1 MINRDSLQSVFARLT
16 PQLSEAVMRKRKEH
30 KCLMNL
36 TRNNSLMV
44 QQRAIFLNYI
54 AGDGRRK
61 FVIPTVETDA
71 DGRQIIVDK
80 ISFKYIDQK

>member
-1 MINRDSLQSVFARLT
+1 MISRDSLQAVFARLT
-16 PQLSEAVMRKRKEH
+16 PQVAEAVMRKRTEH

-36 TRNNSLMV
+36 TKNNALMV
-44 QQRAIFLNYI
+44 QQKAIFLNYI

-61 FVIPTVETDA
+61 FVIPTVETGA
-71 DGRQIIVDK
+71 DGRQKVIDK

>member
-1 MINRDSLQSVFARLT
+1 MINRDSLQAVFMRLT
-16 PQLSEAVMRKRKEH
+16 PKVAEAVMRKRKEH

-36 TRNNSLMV
+36 TRNNSLV
-44 QQRAIFLNYI
+44 IQQRAIFLNYI

-61 FVIPTVETDA
+61 FVIPTVETDE
-71 DGRQIIVDK
+71 DGRQIVVDK

>member
-1 MINRDSLQSVFARLT
+1 MINRDSLQAVFMRLT
-16 PQLSEAVMRKRKEH
+16 PQLAEAVMRKRAEH

-71 DGRQIIVDK
+71 DGRQIVVDK